1 MSDMTF
7 QEATIYL
14 ASHEAPAIARVI
26 FVPPQ
31 NWTEFRQFLNGAGC
45 AEIRL
50 SDLIAENAWLPS
62 PEDVLG
68 RVRGAGSLLG
78 LDGYLALLNEANRG
92 IAMETVKRLV
102 DGDEGPGGAFLLIN
116 SEENRALVASVFANP
131 RYRER
136 RQIIEIRPRPDATL
150 ESNHPEILLVG
161 DELRALLPKQFETI
175 QSFLRNAEE
184 RPVST
189 EKIRIVVQS
198 DGRRLAGVSANVRQV
213 MNLRDFAH
221 TFHGIDDAGLSE
233 GALRWL
239 LELAKANDEATLAE
253 SARRH
258 YFPDGGL
265 EKLVL
270 RVFADRMGY
279 EREAMLWVAR
289 TSARAGSYLEGVLRL
304 QGVTPET
311 FSSIYIAA
319 GAAGATGT
327 AGADERREA
336 IRELGIERAEAD
348 IRLLIANQKA
358 KETTLLA
365 PWLNCGTKAERAE
378 LLRRCAA
385 DGVVSKAVRSVYS
398 DVAAYLGEIID
409 NSYFEKYR
417 ELKLTNRVT
426 QDFCEEVKRPFDE
439 KYPSRDSLLQK
450 LAPDESCA
458 LLIVDAMGAEW
469 LPMLLNVARKLNL
482 GVESAEIGE
491 ARLPTSTCFNAMA
504 WPEARRLP
512 EVKRL
517 DNIVHNGAET
527 HEAHRAEENLVEQ
540 LEVVGIDILPKVA
553 EALTH
558 YERVIVT
565 ADHGSSRLATLA
577 WLGKLACTL
586 EAPDGAE
593 ILDWRYCRKGR
604 LACPPE
610 LEETLDG
617 NHWVV
622 RGYDRLPKGG
632 GGGFERH
639 GGGSPEERLVPVV
652 VFSRQHATV
661 IQQPADK
668 PAEFTENDDFDL

>member
-1 MSDMTF
+1 MSPMTF
-7 QEATIYL
+7 QEATSYL
-14 ASHEAPAIARVI
+14 ASHGAQAIARVI

-31 NWTEFRQFLNGAGC
+31 NWTEFRQYLNGTDC

-62 PEDVLG
+62 PEEVLG
-68 RVRGAGSLLG
+68 RVSESGSLLG
-78 LDGYLALLNEANRG
+78 LDGYLALLNEANRR
-92 IAMETVKRLV
+92 IAMEAVKRLV
-102 DGDEGPGGAFLLIN
+102 DGEDGPGIAFLLKN
-116 SEENRALVASVFANP
+116 SEENRALVASVFENP

-136 RQIIEIRPRPDATL
+136 RQIIEICPRSDATMA
-150 ESNHPEILLVG
+150 STHPEILLVG
-161 DELRALLPKQFETI
+161 GEWKAFLPQQFETI

-184 RPVST
+184 RPDST
-189 EKIRIVVQS
+189 GESRIVVQS
-198 DGRRLAGVSANVRQV
+198 DGRRLAGVSADVRQV
-213 MNLRDFAH
+213 MNLRDIAH
-221 TFHGIDDAGLSE
+221 TFHGIDDAGLSD

-239 LELAKANDEATLAE
+239 LELAKANDGATLAE

-265 EKLVL
+265 EKFIL
-270 RVFADRMGY
+270 RVFADRMGP
-279 EREAMLWVAR
+279 EREAVLWVAR
-289 TSARAGSYLEGVLRL
+289 ASAKAGSYLEGVLRL

-311 FSSIYIAA
+311 FSSAYIAA
-319 GAAGATGT
+319 GAAGAAGT
-327 AGADERREA
+327 AGADERRKA
-336 IRELGIERAEAD
+336 IRELGVERAEAD
-348 IRLLIANQKA
+348 IRLLIANQMA

-385 DGVVSKAVRSVYS
+385 DGIVSNAVRGVYS
-398 DVAAYLGEIID
+398 DVAAYLGD
-409 NSYFEKYR
+409 KADDSYFGKYR

-426 QDFCEEVKRPFDE
+426 QDFCEIAKRPFAQQFS
-439 KYPSRDSLLQK
+439 SRDSLLQK
-450 LAPDESCA
+450 LASDESCA
-458 LLIVDAMGAEW
+458 LLVVDAMGAEW

-491 ARLPTSTCFNAMA
+491 ARLPTATCFNAVA
-504 WPEARRLP
+504 WSKTRRLP

-527 HEAHRAEENLVEQ
+527 HESHSAEENLAEQ

-553 EALTH
+553 EALTQ
-558 YERVIVT
+558 YDRVVVT

-577 WLGKLACTL
+577 WEQKLARTL
-586 EAPDGAE
+586 KAPDSAE

-617 NHWVV
+617 NYWVV

-632 GGGFERH
+632 GTGFERH
-639 GGGSPEERLVPVV
+639 GGGAPEERLVPVV
-652 VFSRQHATV
+652 IFSRQHATV
-661 IQQPADK
+661 VNKQADK